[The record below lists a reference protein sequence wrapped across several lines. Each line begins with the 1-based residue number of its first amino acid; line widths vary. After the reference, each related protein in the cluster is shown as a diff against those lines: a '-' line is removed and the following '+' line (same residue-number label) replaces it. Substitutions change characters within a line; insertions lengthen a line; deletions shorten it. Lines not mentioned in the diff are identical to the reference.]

1 MKTDGA
7 PRDGRTSSPVSVII
21 PCYCCA
27 DTIGRAVASVMAQ
40 TTLPSEV
47 WLVDDATPDKGETYK
62 ILEALRDRHGETVR
76 FEVLVMEV
84 NGGPAAARNKAWD
97 KATQEFIAFLDA
109 DDVWHPRKLEIQY
122 EWMAT
127 HPSAMLSAHAV
138 ERFGDHSD
146 RRLPAA
152 SQIAGFSDVW
162 RVSPRRLLWG
172 NCLPTRSVMLR
183 RELPYRFAAD
193 KRRSED
199 YLLWLQIVFD
209 GHPAWRMEL
218 PLASSFSAP
227 YGEAGLTKD
236 LWHMEKGELDTFRRL
251 RRQGRIGA
259 AVLSVLAIFS
269 LGKFARRWI
278 VCLVSGRLS

>member
-1 MKTDGA
+1 MTTE
-7 PRDGRTSSPVSVII
+7 PTSQTEHNRVPVSVII

-27 DTIGRAVASVMAQ
+27 DTIGRAIDSVMAQ
-40 TTLPSEV
+40 TALPSEV
-47 WLVDDATPDKGETYK
+47 WLVDDASSDDGKTRKA
-62 ILEALRDRHGETVR
+62 LELLRDRHDGEVR
-76 FEVLVMEV
+76 FEIVAVEA
-84 NGGPAAARNKAWD
+84 NGGPGAARNRAWE

-122 EWMAT
+122 GWMAA

-138 ERFGDHSD
+138 DRFGD
-146 RRLPAA
+146 RPEPRLPAA
-152 SQIAGFSDVW
+152 SEVAGFSDVW
-162 RVSPRRLLWG
+162 QISPRRLLWS

-183 RELPYRFAAD
+183 RALPYRFDAA

-199 YLLWLQIVFD
+199 YLLWLQVIFD
-209 GHPAWRMEL
+209 GQPAWRLEL

-236 LWHMEKGELDTFRRL
+236 LWNMEKGELDTFRRL
-251 RRQGRIGA
+251 RRQGRIGG
-259 AVLSVLAIFS
+259 VLMSGLAIFS

-278 VCLVSGRLS
+278 VCLVSGRL

>member
-1 MKTDGA
+1 MTTE
-7 PRDGRTSSPVSVII
+7 PTSQTARNHVPVSVII

-27 DTIGRAVASVMAQ
+27 DTIGRAVDSVMAQ
-40 TTLPSEV
+40 TALPSEV
-47 WLVDDATPDKGETYK
+47 LLVDDASPDEGKTRET
-62 ILEALRDRHGETVR
+62 LEAVRDRHKNAVR
-76 FEVLVMEV
+76 FEVLVMDA
-84 NGGPAAARNKAWD
+84 NGGPAAARNMAWD
-97 KATQEFIAFLDA
+97 SATQEFIAFLDA

-122 EWMAT
+122 GWMAA

-138 ERFGDHSD
+138 DRFGD
-146 RRLPAA
+146 RPEPRLPAA
-152 SQIAGFSDVW
+152 SQVAGFSDVW
-162 RVSPRRLLWG
+162 RVSPGRLLWS

-183 RELPYRFAAD
+183 RELPYRFDAA

-199 YLLWLQIVFD
+199 YLLWLQLIFD
-209 GHPAWRMEL
+209 GQPAWRLEL

-236 LWHMEKGELDTFRRL
+236 LWNMEKGELDTFRRL

-259 AVLSVLAIFS
+259 VLLSGLAIFS

-278 VCLVSGRLS
+278 VCLVSGRL